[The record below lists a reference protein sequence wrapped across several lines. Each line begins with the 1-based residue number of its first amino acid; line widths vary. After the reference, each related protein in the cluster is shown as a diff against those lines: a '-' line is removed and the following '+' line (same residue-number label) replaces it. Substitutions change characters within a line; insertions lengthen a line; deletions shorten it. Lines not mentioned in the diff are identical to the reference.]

1 MNDDKSLS
9 DKKPSS
15 QQARAEGLTVREVLQ
30 YMTALANLHANA
42 RTGNSLLK
50 EALRDFTNA
59 LGPYA
64 GCRASELAHVLRDM
78 RVRKHMGRATK
89 TAKIS
94 LPSELEELSHERV
107 EEILCEERYTKLQL
121 IELGAHRF
129 GISRSRLARINR
141 SDVLATIR
149 AAIDHERSLGVIS
162 QEARRDGA
170 KRTS

>member
-1 MNDDKSLS
+1 MNDEKSLFE
-9 DKKPSS
+9 KKHGS
-15 QQARAEGLTVREVLQ
+15 QQARADGLTVREVLQ
-30 YMTALANLHANA
+30 YMTALANLHANP
-42 RTGNSLLK
+42 RTGNSLLR

-64 GCRASELAHVLRDM
+64 GCRASELAHVLKEM
-78 RVRKHMGRATK
+78 RARKQIGRATK
-89 TAKIS
+89 TTKIC
-94 LPSELEELSHERV
+94 LPTQLQELSHERV
-107 EEILCEERYTKLQL
+107 EEFLCDERFTKLQL

-141 SDVLATIR
+141 NDVLATIR